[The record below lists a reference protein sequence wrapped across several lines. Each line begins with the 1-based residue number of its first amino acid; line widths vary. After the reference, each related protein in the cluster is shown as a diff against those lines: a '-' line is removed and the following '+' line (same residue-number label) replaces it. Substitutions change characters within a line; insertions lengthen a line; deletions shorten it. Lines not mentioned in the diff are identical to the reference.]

1 MFFKKIDAGISA
13 MLLSSFFFAVNAFF
27 VRILSDYMSSLEV
40 FMFRSIIS
48 VILLFATFIWL
59 KPVNNKGGR
68 ASLLLFRGI
77 IGTFG
82 GFLYFY
88 NIFTMPMADALT
100 FSKTSPIFTAILAF
114 VFLKERMKSLGWF
127 AVFIGFVGIVFIVQ
141 PSLNTDLKYVITGI
155 LSGLLAGIAYT
166 SVRELNKYY
175 DNRVI
180 VLSFAISGSIASAF
194 FLVLGEF
201 VEIKSLDFM
210 IAKFVMPSG
219 IAWIYILIMGFL
231 ATLSQY
237 FMTKSYSLIKAGV
250 ASAVSYSNIL
260 FGTLF
265 GLFLGDSLPDVS
277 TSFGIFLVVLA
288 GVLVA
293 RFKV

>member
-1 MFFKKIDAGISA
+1 MFYKKLDAGISA

-40 FMFRSIIS
+40 FLFRSIIS
-48 VILLFATFIWL
+48 VLLLVATFIWL

-68 ASLLLFRGI
+68 PFLLVFRGL

-114 VFLKERMKSLGWF
+114 LFLKERMKKLGWI
-127 AVFIGFVGIVFIVQ
+127 AVFIGFIGIVFIVQ
-141 PSLNTDLKYVITGI
+141 PSLETNTKYVITGI

-166 SVRELNKYY
+166 SVKELNLYY
-175 DNRVI
+175 DNRII
-180 VLSFAISGSIASAF
+180 VLSFATTGTLASAI
-194 FLVLGEF
+194 FLFLGEF

-210 IAKFVMPSG
+210 LAKFVMPSG
-219 IAWIYILIMGFL
+219 IAWLYIFIMGFL

-237 FMTKSYSLIKAGV
+237 FMTKSYSLTKAGV

-260 FGTLF
+260 FGSIF
-265 GLFLGDSLPDVS
+265 GLLLGDAFPDLS
-277 TSFGIFLVVLA
+277 TSLGILLVVLA

>member
-1 MFFKKIDAGISA
+1 MFYKKIDAGISA

-27 VRILSDYMSSLEV
+27 VRILSDYMSSLEI
-40 FMFRSIIS
+40 FLFRSLIS
-48 VILLFATFIWL
+48 VLLLVASFVWL
-59 KPVNNKGGR
+59 RPINNKGGKPF
-68 ASLLLFRGI
+68 LLAFRGL

-88 NIFTMPMADALT
+88 NIVTMPMADALT
-100 FSKTSPIFTAILAF
+100 FSKTSPIFTAIFAF
-114 VFLKERMKSLGWF
+114 IFLKERMKSLGWL
-127 AVFIGFVGIVFIVQ
+127 AVFVGFLGIIFIVQ

-166 SVRELNKYY
+166 SVKELNKYY
-175 DNRVI
+175 DNRII
-180 VLSFAISGSIASAF
+180 VLSFAITGTLASVVLLF
-194 FLVLGEF
+194 LGEF
-201 VEIKSLDFM
+201 VRISSLDFM
-210 IAKFVMPSG
+210 LAKFVMPSG
-219 IAWIYILIMGFL
+219 MAWFYIFIMGFL

-237 FMTKSYSLIKAGV
+237 FMTKSYSLTKAGV

-260 FGTLF
+260 FGSIF
-265 GLFLGDSLPDVS
+265 GLLLGDSLPDLA
-277 TSFGIFLVVLA
+277 TSLGIALVVLA